1 MMIPSDPRREQLE
14 SLSGD
19 RHEIRDAGQIP
30 IGIRESCVTDVG
42 RERRHGVVEIS
53 AVLMPKLNTAT
64 DESVAQVVDAHFA
77 MAASCTPTEVASKLP
92 ENPLDRPLE
101 DEAARGGP
109 EQWRVSSGRAM
120 TRPIRQVTLQRRHNG
135 GVQWHVPG
143 LAELRVPNR
152 QDSLVE
158 IQIAAVQ
165 MERFRQAQTGGG
177 DQPEDRRVSGRPQSA
192 LGRKAPG
199 GRKKVVGLLLRID
212 VRRKAAA

>member
-1 MMIPSDPRREQLE
+1 
-14 SLSGD
+14 
-19 RHEIRDAGQIP
+19 
-30 IGIRESCVTDVG
+30 
-42 RERRHGVVEIS
+42 
-53 AVLMPKLNTAT
+53 MPELNTAT

-120 TRPIRQVTLQRRHNG
+120 TRPNRQVTLQRRHNG

-192 LGRKAPG
+192 LRAQGARRPQEGRKSPAQNRCAARGGGVSGRRLRSAETRWPGRAAPDTSRTAE
-199 GRKKVVGLLLRID
+199 GRPGVEPRTSGCLAWPRPAPSSKRS
-212 VRRKAAA
+212 RW

>member
-1 MMIPSDPRREQLE
+1 M
-14 SLSGD
+14 
-19 RHEIRDAGQIP
+19 
-30 IGIRESCVTDVG
+30 TDVG

-53 AVLMPKLNTAT
+53 AVLMPELNTAT

-120 TRPIRQVTLQRRHNG
+120 TCPNRQVTLQRRHNG
-135 GVQWHVPG
+135 GVQGHVPG

-192 LGRKAPG
+192 LGRKVPG
-199 GRKKVVGLLLRID
+199 GRKKVADLLLRID
-212 VRRKAAA
+212 VRRKAAV